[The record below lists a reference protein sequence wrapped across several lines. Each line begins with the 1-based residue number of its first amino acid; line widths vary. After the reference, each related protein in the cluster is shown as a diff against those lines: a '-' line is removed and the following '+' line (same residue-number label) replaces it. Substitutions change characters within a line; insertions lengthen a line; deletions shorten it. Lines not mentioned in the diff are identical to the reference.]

1 MEVPMKISTILI
13 LLLSV
18 LVFSMAYAEETKDP
32 FRTMSLQ
39 ALEKIKTIEKKPF
52 VRTTHSGA
60 QWFPDAG
67 FGFFVCWGIWSVAG
81 LQPSWAM
88 LEGYPYGSDR
98 QEYWGKGYY
107 TLLKKFNPK
116 HYDPDK
122 WIEAAAKAGM
132 TYVVFLTRHHDGY
145 ALWPSNYGTLNTKKY
160 QGGADY
166 IRPLVNAC
174 RKYGLKVGFYY
185 SPHDW
190 SFPGYPC
197 DFDEGQ
203 KYGEP
208 PLHTYTPEETQKN
221 WEQFYA
227 YVTGQLSEL
236 LTWYGKIDILWFD
249 GMWWG
254 DDKKNRANDK
264 TLEWIRTIQPHI
276 VINNRWYDAGDFET
290 PECYT
295 PDQAPDGWWE
305 ECNIWSGHWGYAPDA
320 LVNTNSWVM
329 EKLVKN
335 RSWGGNFLLSGVGPR
350 PDGTLRPQIY
360 DRMAKLAE
368 WMAHSRESLIGAEPV
383 DKFWE
388 KFSNVP
394 LTRRD
399 GVWYLH
405 VLQDHRGA
413 AEVIGVPRPKEVKL
427 LRTKT
432 PLDYTYQGRT
442 ISITLPD
449 TMRTKLNDPYND
461 VADDVI
467 AVYWDKEPW

>member
-1 MEVPMKISTILI
+1 MKKIYIVLMLCAVLPAS
-13 LLLSV
+13 LS
-18 LVFSMAYAEETKDP
+18 FAATTSED
-32 FRTMSLQ
+32 SLKALSLK
-39 ALEKIKTIEKKPF
+39 ALEKLKTVKAVPF
-52 VRTTHSGA
+52 QRTTHPDA
-60 QWFPDAG
+60 QWFPDAS
-67 FGFFVCWGIWSVAG
+67 FGFFVHWGIHSVAG

-88 LEGYPYGSDR
+88 LEGYPYGSDK

-122 WIEAAAKAGM
+122 WMEAAAKAGM
-132 TYVVFLTRHHDGY
+132 TYAVITSKHHDGY
-145 ALWPSNYGTLNTKKY
+145 ALWPSEYGDMSTKQY
-160 QGGADY
+160 MNGRDLL
-166 IRPLVNAC
+166 RPYVDAC
-174 RKYGLKVGFYY
+174 HKYGLKVGFYY
-185 SPHDW
+185 SPPDW
-190 SFPGYPC
+190 ANKWNQDKLMGGY
-197 DFDEGQ
+197 D
-203 KYGEP
+203 Y
-208 PLHTYTPEETQKN
+208 N
-221 WEQFYA
+221 
-227 YVTGQLSEL
+227 VGQLSEL
-236 LTWYGKIDILWFD
+236 LTRYGKIDILWFD
-249 GMWWG
+249 GGIENPEKVIAWV
-254 DDKKNRANDK
+254 R
-264 TLEWIRTIQPHI
+264 LLQPHI
-276 VINNRWYDAGDFET
+276 LINDRSGGGGDFAT
-290 PECYT
+290 PECST

-432 PLDYTYQGRT
+432 PLDHTYQGRT